1 MRPDGEGS
9 PIFGEARFRQKL
21 RDEEHELLAYAASW
35 PRAPSAGWRTHGK
48 GWYTCLYCETRFKRR
63 GKLIPRF
70 CSAGCLRVASRV
82 RKEYR
87 EEMIR
92 RLFEEGASDREISEQ
107 TGLAE
112 SGVRQKRFEMGLV
125 RPPSP
130 EREATLNKGKKSAA
144 AELAVASDLLR
155 EGYEV
160 FRAAGE
166 EKKRSCDL
174 VVIRPE
180 TRRCHADHPR
190 RVEVLEVERHADGSP
205 RVPPSAAARAEEVY
219 DTLALVLPDESI
231 YYLSAAE
238 VYMRRQSPGQPPA
251 ERPALPTRGEFP

>member
-1 MRPDGEGS
+1 MSPEHPDAES
-9 PIFGEARFRQKL
+9 RFRE
-21 RDEEHELLAYAASW
+21 RIVEDEDRFLADPPSW
-35 PRAPSAGWRTHGK
+35 PRAPSAGWRQHGK
-48 GWYTCLYCETRFKRR
+48 GIHLCLFCDGLFQRK
-63 GKLIPRF
+63 KKKVPCF
-70 CSAGCLRVASRV
+70 CSAECRRAATSV
-82 RKEYR
+82 RRQYR

-112 SGVRQKRFEMGLV
+112 SGIRQKRFEMGLV

-130 EREATLNKGKKSAA
+130 EQEAAKDKGKKSAA
-144 AELAVASDLLR
+144 SELAVASDLLR

-160 FRAAGE
+160 FRSVGE

-174 VVIRPE
+174 VVLRPE

-190 RVEVLEVERHADGSP
+190 RVEVLEVERRADGSP

-219 DTLALVLPDESI
+219 DTLALVFADGGI
-231 YYLSAAE
+231 FYLSAAE
-238 VYMRRQSPGQPPA
+238 VFMQRQPPA
-251 ERPALPTRGEFP
+251 ERPSSPAGSELP